1 MGRTYRNLDK
11 NKKKAIREGRNK
23 RKKRIINDDQR
34 QERRGGQDRGNNR
47 YESN

>member
-1 MGRTYRNLDK
+1 MGRTYRGLDK

-34 QERRGGQDRGNNR
+34 QEKRGDQRENKNDR
-47 YESN
+47 Y